1 MSSLRLTAAKA
12 IDNPMPVPLGAS
24 MALLSRVNGS
34 MRMALAGVTT
44 HEIQNARDQPAE
56 SLAFESNHVQLRPST
71 SSSTI
76 K

>member
-1 MSSLRLTAAKA
+1 MSSLRLVAAKA

-44 HEIQNARDQPAE
+44 HEI
-56 SLAFESNHVQLRPST
+56 
-71 SSSTI
+71 
-76 K
+76 